1 MVDDEPAVQA
11 GGTPIAPRIAGPKES
26 TVSSPSTPT
35 ADSSPRPREHRP
47 PMGLTWL
54 LPLYDPFSRLVRAE
68 RLHRRVL
75 DEADLHAGTRV
86 LEIGCGTGNLLLL
99 AHRLNPGVV
108 TTGLDPD
115 TDALARA
122 ARKARRH
129 GVDLQLDLGYADSLP
144 YEDASV
150 DVVLSSLMLHHLP
163 EAAKVPALREARR
176 VLRPGGRLVVLD
188 IGGEGHGHGP
198 TWVRRHGRRAP
209 VAPVAGSVPG
219 LVRAAGLDVTRVTPV
234 ASLLGPAVVVTA
246 TP

>member
-1 MVDDEPAVQA
+1 M
-11 GGTPIAPRIAGPKES
+11 
-26 TVSSPSTPT
+26 SSPSTPT

-54 LPLYDPFSRLVRAE
+54 LPLYDPFSRLVRVE

-75 DEADLHAGTRV
+75 DEAGLRAGTRV

-99 AHRLNPGVV
+99 AHRLTPGVV

-115 TDALARA
+115 TDALDRA
-122 ARKARRH
+122 ARKARRR

-144 YEDASV
+144 YEDGSV

-188 IGGEGHGHGP
+188 VDGEGHRHGP
-198 TWVRRHGRRAP
+198 TWVRRHDRREPGA
-209 VAPVAGSVPG
+209 AGAGSVPA
-219 LVRAAGLDVTRVTPV
+219 LVRAAGLDVARVTPV
-234 ASLLGPAVVVTA
+234 ATLLGPAVVVTG